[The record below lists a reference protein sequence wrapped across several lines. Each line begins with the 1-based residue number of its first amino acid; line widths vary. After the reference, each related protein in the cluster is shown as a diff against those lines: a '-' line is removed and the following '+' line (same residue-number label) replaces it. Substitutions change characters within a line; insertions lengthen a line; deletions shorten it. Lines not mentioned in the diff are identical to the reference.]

1 MFNSARLKKLRKDL
15 GLSQVQM
22 SEKLSMEQSTYC
34 KYETNKSDLN
44 LTLLQKLKDEFG
56 IDPNE
61 FLNSTVAPELANS
74 AIQINQFSEFFSC
87 LLSLWL

>member
-44 LTLLQKLKDEFG
+44 LPLL
-56 IDPNE
+56 
-61 FLNSTVAPELANS
+61 
-74 AIQINQFSEFFSC
+74 
-87 LLSLWL
+87 